1 MTYQDDFNLSSE
13 ILEQIAEQGFDFI
26 PELLRVMMNNAM
38 QIERQKYLGVGPYE
52 RSQERQAHA
61 NGYKPKTVKTRVG
74 NVTFDIPQVREGGFY
89 PGALEKG
96 QRSERALILTL
107 AEMYI
112 QGVSTRKV
120 SAIVEKLCGMQIS
133 ASQVSR
139 AVALLDETLEHWRNR
154 PLGMMPYVY
163 LDARYEKVRQNGQ
176 IRDAAVLIASGVDLQ
191 GKRQVLGVS
200 VSMSEQEM
208 HWRDFLESL
217 IDRGLSAVELIISD
231 AHTGLKAA
239 RKAVFGSI
247 PWQRCQFHLQQ
258 NASQYVPRQAMKK
271 EVAADIRAIFNAPD
285 IEQAHMLL
293 DRTVKKYEQTA
304 PRLANWM
311 EVNIPEGLTVLS
323 FPVSHWRF
331 IRTTNILERISQEI
345 KRRTKVVR
353 IFPNENSC
361 LRLISAILMEYDEA
375 WQTGRRYLTFEKSD
389 PSSQH

>member
-1 MTYQDDFNLSSE
+1 MTYQDDFNLPNE
-13 ILEQIAEQGFDFI
+13 LLEQIAEQGFDFI
-26 PELLRVMMNNAM
+26 PELLRVMMNTAM
-38 QIERQKYLGVGPYE
+38 KIERQKYLGVGPYE

-89 PGALEKG
+89 PEALEKG

-139 AVALLDETLEHWRNR
+139 AVSLLDETLESWRNR

-176 IRDAAVLIASGVDLQ
+176 IRDAAILIASGVDLE

-200 VSMSEQEM
+200 VSMSEQEV

-217 IDRGLSAVELIISD
+217 VDRGLSAIELIISD
-231 AHTGLKAA
+231 AHTGLKACLLYT
-239 RKAVFGSI
+239 SD
-247 PWQRCQFHLQQ
+247 
-258 NASQYVPRQAMKK
+258 
-271 EVAADIRAIFNAPD
+271 AAD
-285 IEQAHMLL
+285 
-293 DRTVKKYEQTA
+293 
-304 PRLANWM
+304 
-311 EVNIPEGLTVLS
+311 
-323 FPVSHWRF
+323 
-331 IRTTNILERISQEI
+331 ER
-345 KRRTKVVR
+345 VR
-353 IFPNENSC
+353 V
-361 LRLISAILMEYDEA
+361 
-375 WQTGRRYLTFEKSD
+375 
-389 PSSQH
+389 

>member
-1 MTYQDDFNLSSE
+1 MTYQEDFNLPSE
-13 ILEQIAEQGFDFI
+13 LLEQIAEQGFDFI
-26 PELLRVMMNNAM
+26 PELLRVMMNSAM
-38 QIERQKYLGVGPYE
+38 QIERQKFLGAGPYE
-52 RSQERQAHA
+52 RSLDRQAHA

-89 PGALEKG
+89 PEALEKG

-120 SAIVEKLCGMQIS
+120 SAIIEKLCGMQIS

-139 AVALLDETLEHWRNR
+139 AVALMDETLESWRNR
-154 PLGMMPYVY
+154 PLGMIPYVY

-176 IRDAAVLIASGVDLQ
+176 IRDAAILIASGVDLE

-200 VSMSEQEM
+200 VSMSEQEV
-208 HWRDFLESL
+208 HWRNFLESL
-217 IDRGLSAVELIISD
+217 VDRGLSVVELIISD
-231 AHTGLKAA
+231 AHAGLKAA

-285 IEQAHMLL
+285 REQAEMLL
-293 DRTVKKYEQTA
+293 VRTVKKYEQSA

-331 IRTTNILERISQEI
+331 IRTTNVLERLSQEI

-353 IFPNENSC
+353 IFPNEASC
-361 LRLISAILMEYDEA
+361 LRLVSAILMEYDEA
-375 WQTGRRYLTFEKSD
+375 WQTGRRYLTIEKKEP
-389 PSSQH
+389 PS